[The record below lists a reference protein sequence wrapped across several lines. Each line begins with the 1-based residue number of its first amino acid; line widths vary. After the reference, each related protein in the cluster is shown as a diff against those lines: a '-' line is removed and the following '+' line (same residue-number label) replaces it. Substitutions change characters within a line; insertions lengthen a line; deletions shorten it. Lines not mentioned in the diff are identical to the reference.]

1 MELRQK
7 REEMIA
13 RINEWRR
20 SSMSLETFAQE
31 SGISKSTFKYWVRK
45 VRDKAKPADAFPG
58 FIEMRQTVPTK
69 PVPEAKTKTDILAKP
84 QIVLTFPSGLCLKI
98 YG

>member
-1 MELRQK
+1 MSRQN

-13 RINEWRR
+13 RVDEWRR
-20 SSMSLETFAQE
+20 SSMSVETFARA
-31 SGISKSTFKYWVRK
+31 SGIPKSTFKYWIRK
-45 VRDKAKPADAFPG
+45 LRDKTKPADAFPG
-58 FIEMRQTVPTK
+58 FIEMRQLVPAK
-69 PVPEAKTKTDILAKP
+69 PLPEAKAKTDILAKP

>member
-1 MELRQK
+1 MSRQN

-13 RINEWRR
+13 RVDEWQR
-20 SSMSLETFAQE
+20 SSMSAGAFAQAL
-31 SGISKSTFKYWVRK
+31 GISKSTFVYWIRK
-45 VRDKAKPADAFPG
+45 VRDTAKPVDAYPG
-58 FIEMRQTVPTK
+58 FIEMRQSVPTNQF
-69 PVPEAKTKTDILAKP
+69 PEAKAPSEILAKP

>member
-1 MELRQK
+1 MLRQK

-13 RINEWRR
+13 RVNQCRR
-20 SSMSLETFAQE
+20 SSMSVETFAQA

-45 VRDKAKPADAFPG
+45 VRDKAKPADTFPG
-58 FIEMRQTVPTK
+58 FIEMRQSVPTK
-69 PVPEAKTKTDILAKP
+69 PLPEAKAKSDILAKP

>member
-1 MELRQK
+1 MLRQK
-7 REEMIA
+7 RAEMIA
-13 RINEWRR
+13 KVDEWRR
-20 SSMSLETFAQE
+20 SSMSVETFAQV

-45 VRDKAKPADAFPG
+45 VWDKAKPADAFPE
-58 FIEMRQTVPTK
+58 FIEMQQSVPTK
-69 PVPEAKTKTDILAKP
+69 PLAESKAKTDILSKP